1 MSHYKIKLED
11 KAAFLNR
18 LEKQD
23 IHIGSYDITDNKYE
37 GYFEVDI
44 NDESDNDIIKSMLNK
59 SPKIN
64 TIKEMKQQITKTQLK
79 QIIREELG
87 KMKGQKNKL
96 NEDNSIFFDLALNLL
111 KHGGSTFK
119 AFVDP
124 NMNIAQQAQALGDQL
139 QAVGGAGVI
148 GALSVAGAYKDKIAN
163 AARVAGSKLKK
174 FGAKVMSEEEGADT
188 AAEDELEGILA
199 KLPKK

>member
-37 GYFEVDI
+37 GYFEIDI
-44 NDESDNDIIKSMLNK
+44 EDEDANDIIKSMLNK

-64 TIKEMKQQITKTQLK
+64 TIKEMRQQITKTQLK

-87 KMKGQKNKL
+87 KMKGQKEPV
-96 NEDNSIFFDLALNLL
+96 NEVLISAAIIAAVAGIL
-111 KHGGSTFK
+111 K
-119 AFVDP
+119 FVAANATVIQILSSMGLIIGAAGTAAVKSEISRMTKEDP
-124 NMNIAQQAQALGDQL
+124 NFANLSGKEQFKKAMQSIQGSADR
-139 QAVGGAGVI
+139 VGGGGVNQS
-148 GALSVAGAYKDKIAN
+148 GPTDSMGV
-163 AARVAGSKLKK
+163 KL
-174 FGAKVMSEEEGADT
+174 
-188 AAEDELEGILA
+188 
-199 KLPKK
+199 

>member
-44 NDESDNDIIKSMLNK
+44 EDEYANKIIKSILNK

-64 TIKEMKQQITKTQLK
+64 TIKEMRQQITKTQLK

-87 KMKGQKNKL
+87 KMKKI
-96 NEDNSIFFDLALNLL
+96 NEYDETNSGTVGLGFWALDNYPWIKD
-111 KHGGSTFK
+111 
-119 AFVDP
+119 
-124 NMNIAQQAQALGDQL
+124 ALGTSDAEQIGDAL
-139 QAVGGAGVI
+139 IMMASFVPVVGGGIAGVI
-148 GALSVAGAYKDKIAN
+148 ATIRNARKAKKQAGGAIAENEGDGELADIVAKI
-163 AARVAGSKLKK
+163 K
-174 FGAKVMSEEEGADT
+174 F
-188 AAEDELEGILA
+188 
-199 KLPKK
+199 PK

>member
-1 MSHYKIKLED
+1 MIYLLSAMSHYKIKLED

-37 GYFEVDI
+37 GYFEIDI
-44 NDESDNDIIKSMLNK
+44 NDENDNDIIKSMLNK

-87 KMKGQKNKL
+87 KMKGQEEPM
-96 NEDNSIFFDLALNLL
+96 NEELFQTIGSQLGLL
-111 KHGGSTFK
+111 VGMAGGLV
-119 AFVDP
+119 AFGKVLT
-124 NMNIAQQAQALGDQL
+124 MIAA
-139 QAVGGAGVI
+139 
-148 GALSVAGAYKDKIAN
+148 KKI
-163 AARVAGSKLKK
+163 KK
-174 FGAKVMSEEEGADT
+174 ENPEMSEEEVKKEAIKQLQQGMNSSMGQSAGT
-188 AAEDELEGILA
+188 GIGGN
-199 KLPKK
+199 K